1 MATNRSKDAVVSV
14 TEALNNEDLA
24 KKFGFRFVTGDDVPP
39 PPKSKESNTERWN
52 AVKVWLT
59 KDERAHNEW
68 VMIKEFDT
76 AGGAA
81 AKASRINNDYEKSFP
96 KAEGW
101 EARSD
106 TTVKKDGD
114 NPGKS
119 ELFIRYVPAN
129 NTVAAK

>member
-1 MATNRSKDAVVSV
+1 MATNRARDIVPMSV
-14 TEALNNEDLA
+14 TEALNNEELS
-24 KKFGFRFVTGDDVPP
+24 KKFGFRFVTEDEVPP
-39 PPKSKESNTERWN
+39 APKSKESNTERWSAIKTFLVN
-52 AVKVWLT
+52 DK
-59 KDERAHNEW
+59 RAHEQW

-101 EARSD
+101 EARSE
-106 TTVKKDGD
+106 VKEKKDGD

-119 ELFIRYVPAN
+119 ELFVQYVPAK
-129 NTVAAK
+129 NTSAK